1 MEKFARNIN
10 FEGINERIEETL
22 KELGYLNIK
31 YLDDFCNENDFDLV
45 VKTQNYKPHEETCE
59 VGYNDAETS
68 ENICDALQSL
78 YECNYA
84 DDDYLLFDLY
94 ISNFNNELELIET
107 LNIKDYTSLTI
118 VNDHG
123 IEIDV
128 YDNDFIDAVVKK
140 IDESLNNHNLQDTE
154 LYKSIFKDE
163 ENTRDNDKYN
173 LLVDKVFKS
182 VKHFMYSRSGK
193 TFDVDC
199 SHHYV
204 SCYLFYKVSSL
215 KDYYINDIC
224 DVLELKDR

>member
-22 KELGYLNIK
+22 KELGYLNIE

-118 VNDHG
+118 VNAYG
-123 IEIDV
+123 IETDV

-163 ENTRDNDKYN
+163 EDTRDNDKYN

-182 VKHFMYSRSGK
+182 VKHFMYSGSGK

-204 SCYLFYKVSSL
+204 SCYLFYKVPLL
-215 KDYYINDIC
+215 KDYYIDDIC